1 MKQIR
6 LHRESVHNLDEKWNP
21 FVPNVIQNHDKRFNV
36 NTGKRHV
43 LQPKDDGKS
52 FFCNSKT
59 TSRKISHNDK
69 SFVCDKCDVKFPKL
83 IQLRD
88 HIKNNRYCRPY
99 WCNDCSS
106 KFIQKKKLEK
116 HVRIH
121 LYKCQECSKSFPYK
135 NYLDVHYYNEHMQS
149 IDLDIK
155 SQPGFLC
162 RYCGLPFSTE
172 EELQNH
178 IKLSGENLIICAECL
193 DVFETEGADLKR
205 GADLRRGKGGSQKGV
220 RISKGAGADLRRG
233 KGGSQKGV
241 RISKGAGADLKK
253 GRGSQKGQ
261 GRISKGAG
269 ARADLKRGG
278 GKGGSQK
285 GRGGSQEGQGRSGSQ
300 KGCGSQK
307 GQGRIS
313 KGVRISKGAGADLK
327 RGRGGS
333 QKGQGRI
340 SKGARADLKRAGADL
355 RMGRGG
361 SQKGRGRI

>member
-1 MKQIR
+1 MESFYAKVRNFSTPKEFKDDTKKPNYNRPDFTKKQDLLECTYCFQVFTSFQNLNSHKRTHHMKKQYICKWCNVTFSYSGWEYHYKKHTNDQRYSCKSCNRKFYVLQQFQSHMSNHKYSCSMCDQTFVTMKQIR

-21 FVPNVIQNHDKRFNV
+21 FVPKVIQNHDKRFNV
-36 NTGKRHV
+36 NTGNRHH

-116 HVRIH
+116 HVKIH

-193 DVFETEGADLKR
+193 DVFETEYDFDWHLKTEHKDLN
-205 GADLRRGKGGSQKGV
+205 
-220 RISKGAGADLRRG
+220 
-233 KGGSQKGV
+233 
-241 RISKGAGADLKK
+241 
-253 GRGSQKGQ
+253 
-261 GRISKGAG
+261 
-269 ARADLKRGG
+269 
-278 GKGGSQK
+278 
-285 GRGGSQEGQGRSGSQ
+285 
-300 KGCGSQK
+300 
-307 GQGRIS
+307 
-313 KGVRISKGAGADLK
+313 
-327 RGRGGS
+327 
-333 QKGQGRI
+333 
-340 SKGARADLKRAGADL
+340 
-355 RMGRGG
+355 
-361 SQKGRGRI
+361 